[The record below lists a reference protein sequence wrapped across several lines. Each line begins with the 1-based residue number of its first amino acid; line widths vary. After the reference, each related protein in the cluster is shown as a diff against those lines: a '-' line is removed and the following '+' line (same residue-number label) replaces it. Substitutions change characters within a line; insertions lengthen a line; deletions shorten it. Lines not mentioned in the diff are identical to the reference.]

1 MQDTW
6 VQSLDWEDPLEKEMA
21 TYSSTLAWRIPRTDE
36 PGGLQSMGLQQV
48 GHNWVINSFTFTT
61 EILEI
66 TKLLTSACFS
76 DKVNKMKVSNIHT
89 QRTVDKEMDL
99 RINALIN

>member
-1 MQDTW
+1 M
-6 VQSLDWEDPLEKEMA
+6 
-21 TYSSTLAWRIPRTDE
+21 
-36 PGGLQSMGLQQV
+36 
-48 GHNWVINSFTFTT
+48 INSFTFTT